1 MLEKQC
7 NLKLTKSFVLKPKY
21 QAQNADN
28 TAGCT
33 AVVQRDDFQQIHINL
48 QNGKMIVQRF
58 PVFRLMLGTCMCIS
72 KKS

>member
-33 AVVQRDDFQQIHINL
+33 AVVQRDDFQQIQIIL
-48 QNGKMIVQRF
+48 KIEKIIEQRF
-58 PVFRLMLGTCMCIS
+58 PGFRLMLGTYI
-72 KKS
+72 